1 MIVQTTAMPGAIDL
15 VVSNATDFALRHPGL
30 LLQPGV
36 ENAFLRQGRSL
47 GDQSAFWST
56 SDRVLI
62 LPAGYDP
69 CWLDDIHAAQGLAVP
84 PVICPADRTGLLAK
98 DLMVDGRSLA
108 ALRAR
113 LADHPVVRLLTWGA
127 SPELY
132 HLAAALQSWGH
143 EVQADSVPEDS
154 YWASLYL
161 ESKMSCLDLAR
172 HIPEVRVPRA
182 ITVTCWEELR
192 GGLTAMLAVHP
203 QVVVRS
209 PHGVGGEGTAVV
221 KAGGRGLES
230 FWNMAHRETLFR
242 SFPLYVQEYVEHADG
257 VDCPAVD
264 MLVDHEGVADVVVSA
279 VTVKGHRTTSVNVG
293 ADAVPVPEA
302 ERITRVGRRI
312 GLAAR
317 DLGFRGWLCVDFLVG
332 TRGDLYVTEFNA
344 RRSGAMAAIS
354 LIQRQQACTSL
365 AVSSHDTLAVGLP
378 APLSYS
384 EHIRPVFQRLW
395 RDGIS
400 AYPTGVRGLGHARPT
415 ISLMAAAATTADA
428 EQIVAEIWRRLN
440 PGTQEAAA
448 TAGAGHGT
456 RTSSAARLR

>member
-1 MIVQTTAMPGAIDL
+1 MPGAIDL
-15 VVSNATDFALRHPGL
+15 VVSNASDFALRHPGL
-30 LLQPGV
+30 RLQPGA
-36 ENAFLRQGRSL
+36 ENTFLRQGRGM

-69 CWLDDIHAAQGLAVP
+69 GWLDDIHGAQGLAVP
-84 PVICPADRTGLLAK
+84 PVICPVDQTGLLTK
-98 DLMVDGRSLA
+98 DLMVDGRGLA

-113 LADHPVVRLLTWGA
+113 LAGHPVVRLVTWGA
-127 SPELY
+127 TQEQY

-143 EVQADSVPEDS
+143 EVQADSVAEDS
-154 YWASLYL
+154 YWVSLYL

-172 HIPEVRVPRA
+172 HVPEVRVPRA

-192 GGLTAMLAVHP
+192 GALAAMLAVHP
-203 QVVVRS
+203 RVVVRS

-221 KAGGRGLES
+221 RAGGRGLES
-230 FWNMAHRETLFR
+230 FWNMARREAWFG
-242 SFPLYVQEYVEHADG
+242 SFPLYVQEYVEHADE

-264 MLVDHEGVADVVVSA
+264 MLIDHAGVAYVVASSVS
-279 VTVKGHRTTSVNVG
+279 VKGHRTVSVNVG
-293 ADAVPVPEA
+293 ADAVPAPEA

-332 TRGDLYVTEFNA
+332 ARGDLYVTELNA

-354 LIQRQQACTSL
+354 LIQRQPDRTSL
-365 AVSSHDTLAVGLP
+365 AVSSHDAFAVGLP

-395 RDGIS
+395 RDGVR

-415 ISLMAAAATTADA
+415 ISLMAAAATTAEA
-428 EQIVAEIWRRLN
+428 EEIVAEIWQRLN
-440 PGTQEAAA
+440 PGAQAAPA
-448 TAGAGHGT
+448 TSGGGHGT